1 MIFNY
6 FHITNKQFTDTEEQ
20 IPIPHI
26 VIWQNEDKQEKQGLV
41 EAEPMGN
48 NAQFVDGFE
57 VKVEAES
64 KLNGKSK
71 FIIEFTYQAC
81 KLTP

>member
-6 FHITNKQFTDTEEQ
+6 FHITNKPFTDTEEQ
-20 IPIPHI
+20 FLIPLI
-26 VIWQNEDKQEKQGLV
+26 VIRQNEDKQEKQGLD

-71 FIIEFTYQAC
+71 FIIEFTYLAC

>member
-57 VKVEAES
+57 VKVETES

>member
-6 FHITNKQFTDTEEQ
+6 FHITNKPFTDTEEQ
-20 IPIPHI
+20 FLIPLI
-26 VIWQNEDKQEKQGLV
+26 VIRQNEDKQEKQGLD

-48 NAQFVDGFE
+48 SAQFVDGFE

-71 FIIEFTYQAC
+71 FIIELTYQAC
-81 KLTP
+81 KLTL